1 MKKLLALL
9 MAAGMMLSVAACGS
23 DAASSAAS
31 AAKSEAPAETA
42 AVEETTAAPAENNDA
57 SAAETATGEGRTF
70 TVGFDAEYPPYGYK
84 DESGEYTGFD
94 LELAQEVCDRNGWTL
109 VKQPIDWDSK
119 DMELNTGAID
129 CIWNGFTMTGREDDY
144 TFSVPYVDNSIVFVV
159 MNDSDIKSKEDLAGK
174 VVVTQAD
181 SSALTA
187 LTSEEDNDENLAL
200 AASFADLQ
208 QVADYNTAFMNLE
221 SGAVDA
227 IAVDIGV
234 AQYQL
239 ASRGDTF
246 RKLDEPLS
254 TEQYGI
260 GFQKGNE
267 ELKDQV
273 QDTLFEMYKDGTFDE
288 IAAKYTD
295 YNLPDMICLGDYIK

>member
-23 DAASSAAS
+23 DATSSAAS

-246 RKLDEPLS
+246 RKLDDPLS

-260 GFQKGNE
+260 GFKKGNE
-267 ELKDQV
+267 ELRDQV

-295 YNLPDMICLGDYIK
+295 YNLPDMICLGDYVK

>member
-9 MAAGMMLSVAACGS
+9 LATLMVVSLVACGAS
-23 DAASSAAS
+23 ADSSAAS
-31 AAKSEAPAETA
+31 EPKDSAASM
-42 AVEETTAAPAENNDA
+42 A
-57 SAAETATGEGRTF
+57 SAASNPADDGEITF

-84 DESGEYTGFD
+84 DENGEYTGFD
-94 LELAQEVCDRNGWTL
+94 LELAQEVCNRNGWIL
-109 VKQPIDWDSK
+109 VKQPIDWDAK
-119 DMELNTGAID
+119 DMELNSGSID

-159 MNDSDIKSKEDLAGK
+159 MNDSDIQTAEDLAGK

-187 LTSEEDNDENLAL
+187 LTDEEDNEENLAL
-200 AASFADLQ
+200 AASFAELQ

-221 SGAVDA
+221 SGVVDC

-239 ASRGDTF
+239 SSRGDTF
-246 RKLDEPLS
+246 RMLEKPLS

-260 GFQKGNE
+260 GFKKGNE
-267 ELKDQV
+267 ELRDTV
-273 QDTLFEMYKDGTFDE
+273 QATLFEMYKDGTFDE
-288 IAAKYTD
+288 ICAKYAD
-295 YNLPDMICLGDYIK
+295 YNLPDMVCLGQYVTE